1 MKRRVFAILAYTV
14 LVAVVLLASTC
25 EGSVKITS
33 PERDA
38 QRLEMMAATVRS
50 EAELRDLERLAT
62 KYEIAYGKAM
72 NGATALYFKSLVEPI
87 LVEAGMRRD
96 EARAEEDY
104 LAMAVADYSGAL
116 EDMERAWLME
126 LVSVEQSLATIAEI
140 KAKVEGIEAEL
151 YDIELRKEELAMEII
166 EQSYP
171 ENLLTELGQME
182 ELFEAKGLEAQQ
194 LLHEIE
200 VIRLAHRLQRGE
212 ELQVEPAAVEELVEE
227 PAEEFEV
234 VTEPML

>member
-87 LVEAGMRRD
+87 LVDAGMRRD

-104 LAMAVADYSGAL
+104 LAMVVADYRGVL
-116 EDMERAWLME
+116 EDMERAWVME
-126 LVSVEQSLATIAEI
+126 LVSAEQSLAKIAEI
-140 KAKVEGIEAEL
+140 EAAVQGIEAEL
-151 YDIELRKEELAMEII
+151 LDIEMRKEQLAMEIV
-166 EQSYP
+166 EQNYP
-171 ENLLTELGQME
+171 EHLLSELGQME
-182 ELFEAKGLEAQQ
+182 ELFVAKGLEAQE

-200 VIRLAHRLQRGE
+200 VICLAHRLQRGE
-212 ELQVEPAAVEELVEE
+212 ELQVEPAAVDELVDES
-227 PAEEFEV
+227 AEEFEV

>member
-1 MKRRVFAILAYTV
+1 M
-14 LVAVVLLASTC
+14 AVVLLASTC

-38 QRLEMMAATVRS
+38 QRLEAMAATVRS
-50 EAELRDLERLAT
+50 EAQLRDLERLAT

-96 EARAEEDY
+96 EVRAEEDY
-104 LAMAVADYSGAL
+104 LAMVMADYSGAL
-116 EDMERAWLME
+116 EDMERAWVME
-126 LVSVEQSLATIAEI
+126 LVSIEQSLATIAEI
-140 KAKVEGIEAEL
+140 ANAVEAIEVEL
-151 YDIELRKEELAMEII
+151 CDIEMRKEALAMEIV
-166 EQSYP
+166 EQGYP

-182 ELFEAKGLEAQQ
+182 ELFVAKGLEAQR

-212 ELQVEPAAVEELVEE
+212 ELQVEPAAEECAEEL
-227 PAEEFEV
+227 AEECEV
-234 VTEPML
+234 VIEPML

>member
-33 PERDA
+33 PERDV

-72 NGATALYFKSLVEPI
+72 NGATALYFKALVEPI

-96 EARAEEDY
+96 EVRAEEDY
-104 LAMAVADYSGAL
+104 LAMVVADYRGAL

-126 LVSVEQSLATIAEI
+126 LVSAEQSLATIAEI
-140 KAKVEGIEAEL
+140 KAKVDGIEAEL
-151 YDIELRKEELAMEII
+151 LDIELRKEELAMEII

-182 ELFEAKGLEAQQ
+182 ELFVAKGLEAQQ

-200 VIRLAHRLQRGE
+200 VICLAHRLQRGE
-212 ELQVEPAAVEELVEE
+212 ELQAEPAAVEELVEE